1 MIKPQYWSASSSV
14 LESTQNETPA
24 LRVAMKPLLLKTL
37 RIPMLALSLQ
47 LVLCPLPAMAD
58 GQANKNQASKTY
70 DANGKLMQKTNDK
83 GRHYNAKGQY
93 QGKTTSDGKHYDAKG
108 KFTGKTVA
116 SPTGSKSYDA
126 KGKYQGKVKPLT
138 PAKIEKRD
146 ANGKLVEV
154 KKTDD
159 PGYW

>member
-1 MIKPQYWSASSSV
+1 
-14 LESTQNETPA
+14 
-24 LRVAMKPLLLKTL
+24 
-37 RIPMLALSLQ
+37 MLALSLQ

-70 DANGKLMQKTNDK
+70 DANGKLIQKTNDK
-83 GRHYNAKGQY
+83 GRHYNVKGQY

-126 KGKYQGKVKPLT
+126 KGKLLQKTDERGRIYDAKGKYQGKVKPLT